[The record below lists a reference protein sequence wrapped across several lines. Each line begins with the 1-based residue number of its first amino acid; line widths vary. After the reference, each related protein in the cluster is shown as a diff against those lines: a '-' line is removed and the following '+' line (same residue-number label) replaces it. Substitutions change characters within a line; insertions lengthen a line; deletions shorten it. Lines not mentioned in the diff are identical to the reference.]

1 MTNYNAWDAKASR
14 LAKEAE
20 EEDARQKA
28 ENDKALGLEGG
39 PKGPPTANAEKQL
52 DELNEHS
59 GERKDF
65 IDWHKRTL
73 NEVTFT
79 HTPPQ
84 EQDVEIDASEVER
97 RSVRFVG
104 SEGVRYVVPHTAS
117 VMRVTVDTC
126 RHVTIHVDCPLLTT
140 SIELIRCDAV
150 TVVLREPLGTVQAD
164 ECTGDVR
171 LQYAEYDHIGGIYHQ
186 NCPGLAIGWGGGDV
200 EFFTVGV
207 LGDFQLSTRRLAGST
222 SELATLPVQR
232 GEGDFPVDLR
242 GQASAGAQQPE
253 PEEAPAAE
261 ELKRQAQAKAQE
273 NREKGNDMFRAND
286 FMQATSQYT
295 VALELDPTLDAVW
308 ANRSQCW
315 LKVGNPEKALEDAVR
330 CTEVNPLN
338 PKGWFRKGM
347 SLHAMERYQEAI
359 PALLEAEKLEPNNR
373 QVSDAIKMAQLK
385 ARSQAAA
392 AS

>member
-1 MTNYNAWDAKASR
+1 MTNYNAWDAKATR

-28 ENDKALGLEGG
+28 ENDKALGLEEG

-59 GERKDF
+59 GERKGF

-73 NEVTFT
+73 NEVSFT

-84 EQDVEIDASEVER
+84 EQDVELVASEVER

-117 VMRVTVDTC
+117 VMRVIVDAC

-164 ECTGDVR
+164 ECLGDTRV
-171 LQYAEYDHIGGIYHQ
+171 QYAEYDHIGGIYHQ
-186 NCPGLAIGWGGGDV
+186 NCPGLSVGWGGGDV

-207 LGDFQLSTRRLAGST
+207 RGDFQLSTRRLAGST

-232 GEGDFPVDLR
+232 GEGDFPVDLQ
-242 GQASAGAQQPE
+242 GLASAGAQQPE
-253 PEEAPAAE
+253 PEQAPEAE
-261 ELKRQAQAKAQE
+261 EEKRQAQAKAQE

-286 FMQATSQYT
+286 FMQAASQYT

-315 LKVGNPEKALEDAVR
+315 LKVGNHEKALEDAVR

-347 SLHAMERYQEAI
+347 SLHAMQRHQEAI
-359 PALLEAEKLEPNNR
+359 PALLEAERLEPSNR

-392 AS
+392 S